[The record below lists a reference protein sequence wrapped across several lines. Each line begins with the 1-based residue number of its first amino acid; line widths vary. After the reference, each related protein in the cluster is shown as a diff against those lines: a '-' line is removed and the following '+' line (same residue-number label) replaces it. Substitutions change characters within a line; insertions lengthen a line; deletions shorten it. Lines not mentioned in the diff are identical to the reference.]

1 MDGTVGAK
9 SRDKWKNLVAALEQ
23 KWNTEGERRQQG
35 WSLYLLIYPYYD
47 ICFRSQNRDILTWR
61 KAILVIATS

>member
-35 WSLYLLIYPYYD
+35 WSLCLLTQLRHLY
-47 ICFRSQNRDILTWR
+47 
-61 KAILVIATS
+61 